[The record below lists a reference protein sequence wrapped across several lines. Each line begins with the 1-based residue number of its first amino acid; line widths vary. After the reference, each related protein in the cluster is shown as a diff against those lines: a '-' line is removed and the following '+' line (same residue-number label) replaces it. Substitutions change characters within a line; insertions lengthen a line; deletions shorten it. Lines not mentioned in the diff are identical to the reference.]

1 MKKVLKLACLAA
13 FALVIAGCGKRGQV
27 PEKTVIA
34 AYVDLEKMY
43 DNGKE
48 LAEALIASLPVDAR
62 DEAKKGMEE
71 AIKEIDK
78 YKDMLRPEWMV
89 VACGGDFKSLVNSQ
103 QDCFAVVV
111 RVKADE
117 ATIEKL
123 LKEDGFDGL
132 TPGKREGG
140 VVYDLGRK
148 FVGLVDGKYL
158 IASPSKDAFGDMFDL
173 YAGKTKPSAEF
184 NDLPEIT
191 GSTVCRVS
199 TAPVSS
205 LLTRFELT
213 REIEKF
219 GEACEDEDLADM
231 ILSVGAVSLDVWMD
245 KEDVGLLLRVKCG
258 SVGDAKTLEHFFHS
272 IAFSS
277 RVACDVAAYAGKEAD
292 KFGLKA
298 RDLAPLQ
305 NVFIDLS
312 RTVDAGRDGN
322 VAVLSCA
329 LGAERISEII
339 QSGTSALSSFTRYG
353 KSSLRVAP
361 PTPKANA
368 APAAPVK
375 KAVPAAPAKA
385 APVAPKANAAP
396 AAPAAPKTNA
406 APAAPVA
413 PKTNVAPAAPVKAA
427 PVAPKTNAAPEAAK
441 AVKEAVDAVKK

>member
-258 SVGDAKTLEHFFHS
+258 SAGDAKTLEHFFQT

-277 RVACDVAAYAGKEAD
+277 RVACDVAAYAGKETD
-292 KFGLKA
+292 KFGHKA
-298 RDLAPLQ
+298 RDLGPLQ
-305 NVFIDLS
+305 KVFIDLS
-312 RTVDAGRDGN
+312 RTVEAERDGN
-322 VAVLSCA
+322 VAVLSYA

-339 QSGTSALSSFTRYG
+339 LSGTSALSSFMNFNKDSRRATPSAQP
-353 KSSLRVAP
+353 K
-361 PTPKANA
+361 PKAVAAQPKPKAAVA
-368 APAAPVK
+368 AP
-375 KAVPAAPAKA
+375 PAKA
-385 APVAPKANAAP
+385 AA
-396 AAPAAPKTNA
+396 AAPKTNA
-406 APAAPVA
+406 VTEAA
-413 PKTNVAPAAPVKAA
+413 
-427 PVAPKTNAAPEAAK
+427 KTNATAEAAK
-441 AVKEAVDAVKK
+441 TNATAEAAKDVKK

>member
-27 PEKTVIA
+27 PEKTVVA
-34 AYVDLEKMY
+34 AYVDLEKAY

-48 LAEALIASLPVDAR
+48 LAGTLISALPADVR

-71 AIKEIDK
+71 AIQEVDK

-89 VACGGDFKSLVNSQ
+89 IAYGGDFKSLVDSQ
-103 QDCFAVVV
+103 KDCIAVAV

-132 TPGKREGG
+132 TPDKREGG
-140 VVYDLGRK
+140 VVYALGRK

-158 IASPSKDAFGDMFDL
+158 VASPSKDAFGEMFDL

-184 NDLPEIT
+184 DDLPEIT
-191 GSTVCRVS
+191 GSTVCRIS

-219 GEACEDEDLADM
+219 GEACEDEDLAEM

-258 SVGDAKTLEHFFHS
+258 SAGDAKTLEHFFQS

-277 RVACDVAAYAGKEAD
+277 RVACDIAAYAGKEAD
-292 KFGLKA
+292 KFGNKA
-298 RDLAPLQ
+298 RDLGPLQ
-305 NVFIDLS
+305 KVFIDLS
-312 RTVDAGRDGN
+312 RTVEAERDGN
-322 VAVLSCA
+322 VAVLSYA

-339 QSGTSALSSFTRYG
+339 QSGTAALSSFTRDG
-353 KSSLRVAP
+353 KSAKRTARPAP
-361 PTPKANA
+361 P
-368 APAAPVK
+368 
-375 KAVPAAPAKA
+375 AKTA
-385 APVAPKANAAP
+385 T
-396 AAPAAPKTNA
+396 AAPKTNA
-406 APAAPVA
+406 TPAATA
-413 PKTNVAPAAPVKAA
+413 
-427 PVAPKTNAAPEAAK
+427 APKTNAAPEAVK
-441 AVKEAVDAVKK
+441 TVKEAVDAVKK

>member
-27 PEKTVIA
+27 PEKTVVA
-34 AYVDLEKMY
+34 AYVDLEKAY

-48 LAEALIASLPVDAR
+48 LAGTLISALPADVR
-62 DEAKKGMEE
+62 NEAKKGMEE
-71 AIKEIDK
+71 AIQEVDK

-89 VACGGDFKSLVNSQ
+89 IAYGGDFKSLVDSQ
-103 QDCFAVVV
+103 KDCIAVVV

-132 TPGKREGG
+132 TPDKREGG
-140 VVYDLGRK
+140 VVYALGRK

-158 IASPSKDAFGDMFDL
+158 VASPSKDAFDEMFDL

-184 NDLPEIT
+184 DDLPEIT
-191 GSTVCRVS
+191 GSTVCRIS

-219 GEACEDEDLADM
+219 GEACEDEDLAEM

-258 SVGDAKTLEHFFHS
+258 SAGDAKTLEHFFQS

-277 RVACDVAAYAGKEAD
+277 RVACDIAAYAGKEAD
-292 KFGLKA
+292 KFGNKA
-298 RDLAPLQ
+298 RDLGPLQ
-305 NVFIDLS
+305 KVFIDLS
-312 RTVDAGRDGN
+312 RTVEAERDGN
-322 VAVLSCA
+322 VAVLSYA

-339 QSGTSALSSFTRYG
+339 QSGTSALSSFMRDG
-353 KSSLRVAP
+353 KGSKRAAP
-361 PTPKANA
+361 P
-368 APAAPVK
+368 
-375 KAVPAAPAKA
+375 
-385 APVAPKANAAP
+385 APKAN
-396 AAPAAPKTNA
+396 AAPKTNA
-406 APAAPVA
+406 APAA
-413 PKTNVAPAAPVKAA
+413 AA
-427 PVAPKTNAAPEAAK
+427 APKTNAAPEAVK
-441 AVKEAVDAVKK
+441 TVKEAVDAVKK